1 MEMLKQEISLDPEN
15 WDTLRQLGHQMV
27 DDMLV
32 YLETVRERPT
42 WQPIPPEIKQRF
54 QQPVP
59 LDSQDLA
66 AVYEEFQENILP
78 YPLGN
83 IHPRFWG
90 WVIGTGTPVGMLA
103 EMLAA
108 GMNPNVGGA
117 EHAAVDVELQVLN
130 WFKDIF
136 GLPKDSSGLLVS
148 GGSMANLVGLTVARN
163 ATAEFDIRTEGV
175 QAAPRKMVLYSSRE
189 THSSNQKAAELL
201 GLGSEALRKIPVN
214 EKFEIDIA
222 ALEAAVAA
230 DKAAGLYP
238 FCIIGNAGTVNTGAV
253 DDLDTLADI
262 CQREGMW
269 FHIDGAFGALAVL
282 SDDYRPLLKGIERAD
297 SLAFD
302 LHKWMYM
309 PIEVGCALVR
319 YDDKHRR
326 AFSLTPDYLVHAER
340 GTSAAHTWLS
350 DYGIQLSRG
359 FRALKVWMSLKT
371 HGLNAYKHAI
381 HQNIE
386 QARYLGALVD
396 AAPELENLAPVAMN
410 LVCFRYVVPG
420 MSEADLNRLNEQ
432 IVWDLQEKGIAVPT
446 STILNGRFAIRVAIT
461 NHRSRRE
468 DFDLLVQKVIELGR
482 ERTT

>member
-130 WFKDIF
+130 WFKDVF

-269 FHIDGAFGALAVL
+269 FHIDG
-282 SDDYRPLLKGIERAD
+282 YR
-297 SLAFD
+297 
-302 LHKWMYM
+302 
-309 PIEVGCALVR
+309 
-319 YDDKHRR
+319 
-326 AFSLTPDYLVHAER
+326 T
-340 GTSAAHTWLS
+340 
-350 DYGIQLSRG
+350 
-359 FRALKVWMSLKT
+359 
-371 HGLNAYKHAI
+371 
-381 HQNIE
+381 
-386 QARYLGALVD
+386 
-396 AAPELENLAPVAMN
+396 
-410 LVCFRYVVPG
+410 
-420 MSEADLNRLNEQ
+420 
-432 IVWDLQEKGIAVPT
+432 
-446 STILNGRFAIRVAIT
+446 
-461 NHRSRRE
+461 
-468 DFDLLVQKVIELGR
+468 
-482 ERTT
+482 